1 MVGRGRARPS
11 GPPPSP
17 PQPSAG
23 AAPSQLT
30 NRLFQNPFGT
40 STKQCKRPVP
50 PTESFG
56 IPSPAWHGKGNK
68 MGAWRILGFDFGVNK
83 HRLIDTPTFG
93 RQTKHFQDSLFKR
106 KVKCP
111 RVAKE
116 LLSTGP
122 LKILSGINRNVCL
135 KIGLYVYYTLT

>member
-1 MVGRGRARPS
+1 MELERFLRH
-11 GPPPSP
+11 
-17 PQPSAG
+17 
-23 AAPSQLT
+23 
-30 NRLFQNPFGT
+30 FW
-40 STKQCKRPVP
+40 K
-50 PTESFG
+50 
-56 IPSPAWHGKGNK
+56 WHGKGNK